1 MDDIPS
7 QCASLQQDISQ
18 LLRLTAK
25 EATLRAKHDTTAIQT
40 SLNKAISP
48 TFEIVFAGAF
58 SAGKSMLINALLGRK
73 LLYSAE
79 GHATGTEC
87 RIAYAES
94 DQEKVVLTF
103 LSEAEIIEQ
112 AKAIG
117 SRLQLQFQGD
127 LLEAAAR
134 QNLRHLC
141 LTIIEEEG
149 GEHRSEKA
157 KQANAL
163 RLLLAGYESNHEQIL
178 ADQNATY
185 SMEHFNFSNLQEAAG
200 YARRGANSA
209 VLKRIDYFCHHE
221 LLQDGNVFID
231 TPGIDAPVRKDAELT
246 YRKIQSP
253 DTAAVVCVLKT
264 AETGELTAEET
275 ELLETIRQ
283 NPSIRDRVFYVFNR
297 IDKTWYNAQLRQRL
311 DRCIAGQFRDSS
323 RVYRTSGLLGFYG
336 RLLQSTSALDRF
348 GLDTLFAEEVQGVD
362 GREEAPLFVT
372 EFNNYC
378 GTSGKLVGSTLKPEL
393 RGYES
398 PNQNYVRIL
407 GDYGQTLVHQLI
419 EDSGIEFF
427 SGSVVYYLTHEKRP
441 QLFGDLADDLHPL
454 CTSIR
459 DTYISRWHTL
469 EQQPQTIEALKTQN
483 LKQLASDLKQVGDKF
498 DQAIQEEVNRTV
510 ASNLNDDFERD
521 FLKLKAQMVTRL
533 DELLHTFSVDAIY
546 QQAQASHRRNSV
558 VPLLGILAEAFYYLA
573 NGLEDVLVSSSQTLV
588 ERFFLRLSEA
598 IRETAYYRDIYR
610 LLGNDAGIEDR
621 LLQVQQQV
629 CQALVNE
636 ARTECDRYVRERPE
650 FYMEGTHSIWQMR
663 QTLQQACKGYDYQ
676 SMIDSEPA
684 IRQLLKLDFE
694 QKVKETVM
702 RTYRQ
707 TVNQTLNVHLLEMA
721 QEQVETILQ
730 QYDHAR
736 DYLARTLER
745 EAAEK
750 IEQNKRDKQTLA
762 QDIETYNQAIS
773 SINTCL
779 ETLVLDRKRLPLI
792 ADADLVAP
800 PILEESELPNG
811 KPAPQDAAT
820 SDMSAM

>member
-1 MDDIPS
+1 MDETPS
-7 QCASLQQDISQ
+7 QCSSLQQDVAQ
-18 LLRLTAK
+18 LLQLTSK
-25 EATLRAKHDTTAIQT
+25 ETTLRAKHDTTAIQT
-40 SLNKAISP
+40 SLSKAISP

-79 GHATGTEC
+79 GHATGAEC
-87 RIAYAES
+87 RIAYAQPN
-94 DQEKVVLTF
+94 QEKVVLTF

-117 SRLQLQFQGD
+117 ARLQIKVQGD
-127 LLEAAAR
+127 VMETATR
-134 QNLRHLC
+134 QNLRHMC
-141 LTIIEEEG
+141 QSIIEEEG

-163 RLLLAGYESNHEQIL
+163 KLLLEGYENNGEQIL
-178 ADQNATY
+178 PRQNATY

-200 YARRGANSA
+200 YARRGVNSA
-209 VLKRIDYFCHHE
+209 VLKRIDYFCHHD
-221 LLQDGNVFID
+221 LLKDGNVFID

-246 YRKIQSP
+246 YSKIQSP

-311 DRCIAGQFRDSS
+311 DRCIASQFRDSS

-336 RLLQSTSALDRF
+336 RLLQTTSEHDRF

-362 GREEAPLFVT
+362 GQEEAPLFVT

-378 GTSGKLVGSTLKPEL
+378 GTSGKLVGSVLKPEL

-398 PNQNYVRIL
+398 PNQNYMRIL
-407 GDYGQTLVHQLI
+407 GEYGQTLVQQLI

-427 SGSVVYYLTHEKRP
+427 RDSMVYYLTHEKRP

-454 CTSIR
+454 CTALR
-459 DTYISRWHTL
+459 DVYVARWQAL

-483 LKQLASDLKQVGDKF
+483 LKQLASDLQQVGEQF
-498 DQAIQEEVNRTV
+498 YQAIQDEVNRTV
-510 ASNLNDDFERD
+510 ASSNNDDFERD

-533 DELLHTFSVDAIY
+533 DELLHTFSVDAVY

-573 NGLEDVLVSSSQTLV
+573 NGLEDVLVGSSQILV
-588 ERFFLRLSEA
+588 ERFFQQLGEA
-598 IRETAYYRDIYR
+598 IRETAYYRNIYR
-610 LLGNDAGIEDR
+610 LLGNDAGIEER
-621 LLQVQQQV
+621 LLQVQKQV
-629 CQALVNE
+629 SQALVNE

-650 FYMEGTHSIWQMR
+650 FYMEGTHSIWQLR

-676 SMIDSEPA
+676 SMIEAEPA

-707 TVNQTLNVHLLEMA
+707 TVNQTLNVHLLQMA
-721 QEQVETILQ
+721 KEQMEVILQ

-736 DYLARTLER
+736 EYLARTLEKG
-745 EAAEK
+745 AAEK
-750 IEQNKRDKQTLA
+750 IEQNKRDKQALE
-762 QDIETYNQAIS
+762 QDIEAYNRAIN
-773 SINTCL
+773 SINSCL
-779 ETLVLDRKRLPLI
+779 ETLVLGGINVRRSCL
-792 ADADLVAP
+792 
-800 PILEESELPNG
+800 
-811 KPAPQDAAT
+811 T
-820 SDMSAM
+820 